1 MIKKEIKTFFKSKM
15 QIMVFVAT
23 IFIMM
28 LDVYLVFKLNQPLQE
43 YFDGGEFKADGI
55 FHPAKAAFLS
65 AKSRG
70 HVPQIIL
77 TWFMPLFVLL
87 LCSDNYVAEHSR
99 KYSQI
104 MMTHVGKRKYVLH
117 KYISS
122 FVIGAGWFAVGIAV
136 NFFGVSIL
144 FRGGKNFSLSL
155 NFFEEIASES
165 DIFIYTHP
173 YLIYFLYSVSAVL
186 VAGICSVFCRSVAFL
201 AKKYKYTYFIA
212 FAAWMVLVISPFSVT
227 NLFQPF
233 TEYGLK
239 YIAAGYA
246 ELILLTAVV
255 TVAACRRM
263 MKEDEI

>member
-15 QIMVFVAT
+15 QIMVFVVT
-23 IFIMM
+23 ILIMM
-28 LDVYLVFKLNQPLQE
+28 WDIYLVFKFDKPLQE
-43 YFDGGEFKADGI
+43 YFSGGEFNADQI
-55 FHPAKAAFLS
+55 YHPANAAFL
-65 AKSRG
+65 AGKSKG

-77 TWFMPLFVLL
+77 TWFMPLFVLS
-87 LCSDNYVAEHSR
+87 LCSDNYIAEHGR

-104 MMTHVGKRKYVLH
+104 MMTHVGKKKYVLH

-122 FVIGAGWFAVGIAV
+122 FVIGAGWFAAGIGV
-136 NFFGVSIL
+136 NFLGACVL

-173 YLIYFLYSVSAVL
+173 YFIYFLYSVSAVM

-212 FAAWMVLVISPFSVT
+212 FVIWMMLVISPFSVT
-227 NLFQPF
+227 YLFQPF
-233 TEYGLK
+233 TEYGPE
-239 YIAAGYA
+239 YIIAGYA

-263 MKEDEI
+263 MKEDEL